1 MVFTQTCERQ
11 VRDLLELVALQVEA
25 GQGGEVAEGGRPS
38 AGDLVPAQV
47 QHLHSGG
54 DHGVDHGGAELP
66 RQHVVTEVQG
76 GQVGQVVRAVLAQ
89 GGDREVVTRQNQ
101 RPGKLISLEVRWQH

>member
-1 MVFTQTCERQ
+1 M
-11 VRDLLELVALQVEA
+11 
-25 GQGGEVAEGGRPS
+25 AEGGLPD

-47 QHLHSGG
+47 QHLHPGG
-54 DHGVDHGGAELP
+54 DHGVDHGATELP

-101 RPGKLISLEVRWQH
+101 RPGMLFLFQDST